1 MRRILPL
8 KEQKPKRKLD
18 FYVTFGS
25 ESFRILPNPSES
37 CSIFPR
43 ILRFATMVFDL
54 LLCRKVR
61 IALIAGSQSDLR
73 PSSELWARRI
83 RRPKE
88 FEPPWRGEPAS
99 TSLRPIWLGIK

>member
-8 KEQKPKRKLD
+8 KEQKPNRKLD

-43 ILRFATMVFDL
+43 ILRFATMVFGL

-61 IALIAGSQSDLR
+61 IALIAAVR

-88 FEPPWRGEPAS
+88 FEPSWRGEPAS

>member
-61 IALIAGSQSDLR
+61 IALIAGSQSDQTGEHSE
-73 PSSELWARRI
+73 PS
-83 RRPKE
+83 
-88 FEPPWRGEPAS
+88 WRGESAS

>member
-8 KEQKPKRKLD
+8 KEQKPNRKLD

-43 ILRFATMVFDL
+43 ILRFATMVFGL

-61 IALIAGSQSDLR
+61 IALIAGSQSDQT
-73 PSSELWARRI
+73 
-83 RRPKE
+83 
-88 FEPPWRGEPAS
+88 GEHSRCTATLLNFTGTYLFYTKTGKLPD
-99 TSLRPIWLGIK
+99 TCIF